1 MFEGQKAG
9 EPTLPFTAT
18 SQIAVSLNR
27 RPSPSTGPKNDCKR
41 HYNNRL
47 TFRFIFSDSD
57 PLPPA
62 FSSANATAQ
71 TASVHAAEARSVFST
86 LARATQ

>member
-9 EPTLPFTAT
+9 GPDLPFTAT

-27 RPSPSTGPKNDCKR
+27 RPSPSIGFKNDCKR
-41 HYNNRL
+41 HNSSRL
-47 TFRFIFSDSD
+47 TFRFIF
-57 PLPPA
+57 PQPGTIPPA

-71 TASVHAAEARSVFST
+71 TASVHEAEARSVFST
-86 LARATQ
+86 LTYATQ